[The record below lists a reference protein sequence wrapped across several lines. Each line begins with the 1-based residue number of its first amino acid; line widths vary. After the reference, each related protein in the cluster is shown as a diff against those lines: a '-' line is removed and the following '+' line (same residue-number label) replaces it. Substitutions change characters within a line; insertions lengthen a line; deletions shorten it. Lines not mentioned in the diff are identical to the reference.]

1 MEAILYFLNPLV
13 SQNIC
18 HALINR
24 AIFGYLL
31 WFFVSMRFNNPVS
44 PKRSR
49 IRDNLV
55 QSLFRNHFV
64 QLVRIIFGEGA
75 INCRNLFIIL
85 FLLNRGH
92 VVNRRLEQGLI
103 KVGFSGKLIQ
113 HVFIATSP

>member
-1 MEAILYFLNPLV
+1 MEAILYFLNSLV
-13 SQNIC
+13 SQNVC

-24 AIFGYLL
+24 AIFLCLL
-31 WFFVSMRFNNPVS
+31 WFFVSMRFNNPVP

-49 IRDNLV
+49 IRYNLM

-64 QLVRIIFGEGA
+64 QLVRIVFSEGA
-75 INCRNLFIIL
+75 IDRRNLFIIL

-92 VVNRRLEQGLI
+92 MMNRRLEQGLI

-113 HVFIATSP
+113 HVFIATSS